1 MFVLSETEF
10 ASRQIVQQF
19 TFVNKA
25 AASVLHK
32 FDVTVVDM
40 GVECRLTASKNLAG
54 FLDSDQLVRCR
65 GWHPFDDILDGRRY
79 DWSDDVTQ

>member
-1 MFVLSETEF
+1 MFILSETES

-54 FLDSDQLVRCR
+54 FLDSNHLVRWR
-65 GWHPFDDILDGRRY
+65 GWSSSDDILDSRR
-79 DWSDDVTQ
+79 DDRPDDVTQ